1 MAQVDTIILVYSRD
15 NDRRA
20 VSIVAAAAMSTPLP
34 VSSRAQIDLTL
45 SSRAQIDLT
54 GEFSMTNVE
63 LSKSWAAFS
72 PSNSACPSRFL
83 KVGRGEKE
91 ICGNEVEI
99 PAKKRP
105 KVFNNSV

>member
-1 MAQVDTIILVYSRD
+1 MAQVDTIILV
-15 NDRRA
+15 N
-20 VSIVAAAAMSTPLP
+20 AAAVMSTPSP

-45 SSRAQIDLT
+45 SSRA
-54 GEFSMTNVE
+54 EFSITNVE

-72 PSNSACPSRFL
+72 PSNTACPSRFL
-83 KVGRGEKE
+83 KVGGEKE
-91 ICGNEVEI
+91 RCGNEVEI